1 MPSSNAPGSR
11 FGQGAW
17 GVAKGRQRSKSN
29 TRRQRSKSRRVSRDR
44 GEGRGRSVGRNGAL
58 RQQFTLH
65 EWDCNKCGTIENR
78 ATRRICRIC
87 GAPAPKKN
95 IDELNAHNKH
105 NGFRQRGR
113 DRSKPKPEAISKK
126 DEEIARLQRE
136 NANLKKDRAKA
147 GAQPEG
153 GAEAGQGAKPG
164 EAEDAKM
171 EAVDAAAAKQRK
183 LEIELRH
190 LEGFEGGVPDG
201 LAVYV
206 AGLKGQ
212 IEAIKLQR
220 RAARPVADQLV
231 DKQSY
236 LDRCKKRL
244 ADKQDDLKEFAETLA
259 AAQLR
264 LNEGQLAQQKAAEE
278 LKGAELEVAELM
290 RRQTVEA
297 ERAALTGGSVH
308 SNVAAAGASG
318 RAALEV
324 VAELVANSPEGLALV
339 EQLRTGLNTMAAAS
353 LPASVPQPSGTA
365 TLAPPAPAAAGAAEA
380 AAAAAATAAAD
391 ANAAAAA
398 AAAAGGQQHNQEPA
412 PQGPLPAAASEQA
425 ANSGGPAGAEGD
437 GDEDMPQEQ
446 GVGIAVPY
454 CTHLL
459 DKLAANGDDHILEM
473 QRQINA
479 KADDMQKKKR
489 KTDTAADA

>member
-1 MPSSNAPGSR
+1 M
-11 FGQGAW
+11 
-17 GVAKGRQRSKSN
+17 
-29 TRRQRSKSRRVSRDR
+29 
-44 GEGRGRSVGRNGAL
+44 
-58 RQQFTLH
+58 
-65 EWDCNKCGTIENR
+65 
-78 ATRRICRIC
+78 
-87 GAPAPKKN
+87 
-95 IDELNAHNKH
+95 
-105 NGFRQRGR
+105 
-113 DRSKPKPEAISKK
+113 
-126 DEEIARLQRE
+126 
-136 NANLKKDRAKA
+136 
-147 GAQPEG
+147 AQ
-153 GAEAGQGAKPG
+153 
-164 EAEDAKM
+164 
-171 EAVDAAAAKQRK
+171 
-183 LEIELRH
+183 
-190 LEGFEGGVPDG
+190 
-201 LAVYV
+201 
-206 AGLKGQ
+206 
-212 IEAIKLQR
+212 
-220 RAARPVADQLV
+220 
-231 DKQSY
+231 
-236 LDRCKKRL
+236 
-244 ADKQDDLKEFAETLA
+244 
-259 AAQLR
+259 
-264 LNEGQLAQQKAAEE
+264 QLAQQQAAEE

-290 RRQTVEA
+290 RRQTAEA